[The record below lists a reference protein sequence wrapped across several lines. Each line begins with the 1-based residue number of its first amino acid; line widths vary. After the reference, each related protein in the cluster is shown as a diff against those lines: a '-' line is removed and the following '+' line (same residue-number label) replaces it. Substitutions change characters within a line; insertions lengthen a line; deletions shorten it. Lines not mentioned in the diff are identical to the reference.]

1 MISMLAATFFFFFS
15 KLYYYYFAEMIDYDT
30 LSKQRVRSKQE
41 LQDAGH

>member
-1 MISMLAATFFFFFS
+1 MISMLAATFLFFAM
-15 KLYYYYFAEMIDYDT
+15 LYYYYFAEMIDYDT